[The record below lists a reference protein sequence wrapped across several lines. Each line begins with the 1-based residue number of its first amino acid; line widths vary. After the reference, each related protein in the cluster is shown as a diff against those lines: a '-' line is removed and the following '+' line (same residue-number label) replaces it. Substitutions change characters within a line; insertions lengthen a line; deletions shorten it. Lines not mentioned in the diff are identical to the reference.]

1 MYMRPSIKPHA
12 SVEGTLKIILSLLF
26 EDEHSRPPFGGQHV
40 IEGNER
46 MLKE

>member
-1 MYMRPSIKPHA
+1 MRPSIKPHA

-40 IEGNER
+40 IDGDKLT
-46 MLKE
+46 LKE